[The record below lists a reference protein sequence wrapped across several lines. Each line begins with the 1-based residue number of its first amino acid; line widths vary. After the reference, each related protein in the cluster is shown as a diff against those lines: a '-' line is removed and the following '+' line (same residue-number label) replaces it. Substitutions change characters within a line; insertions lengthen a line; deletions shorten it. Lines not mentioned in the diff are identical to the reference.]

1 MANKTFKESQPEGAL
16 KGSFFDKVPD
26 AYQVSNYLKGKKNKG
41 DKKMRNTKLI
51 EGDKGKML
59 QANANKMRKQTGN
72 KDMKGGNRDPKA
84 MSKKDLMSKIAKS
97 SEFNTSKTMPGK
109 NSNLMKKIS
118 DDSKMAKPTSRPDS
132 VKKKAKKAP
141 IVTKKMLDDSGYTN
155 LRDYMNAKQGKTRKD
170 GKAAS
175 RTTAAK
181 NKDMM
186 GEFKAGGKVMGY
198 KKGGKVRGA
207 GIARQGVRPTKYI

>member
-16 KGSFFDKVPD
+16 KESFFDKVPD
-26 AYQVSNYLKGKKNKG
+26 PYQISNYLKNKK
-41 DKKMRNTKLI
+41 DSKMRNTKLI
-51 EGDKGKML
+51 EGDKGEML
-59 QANANKMRKQTGN
+59 QANTDEMRKQTSN
-72 KDMKGGNRDPKA
+72 TDMKGGNRDPKA
-84 MSKKDLMSKIAKS
+84 ISKKDLMSKIAKS